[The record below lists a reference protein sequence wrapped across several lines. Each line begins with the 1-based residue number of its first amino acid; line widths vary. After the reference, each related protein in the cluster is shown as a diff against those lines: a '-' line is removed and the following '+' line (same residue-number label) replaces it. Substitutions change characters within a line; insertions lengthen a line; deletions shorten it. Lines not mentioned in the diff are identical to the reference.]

1 MDIET
6 LVFEALGEVSMCW
19 FPPPGNQ
26 IFDST
31 KAKEIGD
38 RLVAALKSAQVAEPI
53 APELSDA
60 QIVAIHRLF
69 YPMDTPDF
77 KYVIACHREAIAAD
91 RRLK

>member
-1 MDIET
+1 MEYAPPEDVIAM
-6 LVFEALGEVSMCW
+6 FEMA
-19 FPPPGNQ
+19 
-26 IFDST
+26 DSKNN
-31 KAKEIGD
+31 KATRWRITPAAMNTIL
-38 RLVAALKSAQVAEPI
+38 RALKSAPVAEPI